1 MITRVAQ
8 DKDTIQLLLI
18 DVETYQFVYSKKTKQ
33 IEVVYEVQ
41 RKEDSKTYYN
51 PVQLDIVNTKYLV
64 EAYRKIKNGLQEKKN
79 SSKVPMICKAT

>member
-64 EAYRKIKNGLQEKKN
+64 EAYRKIKNYLEKTK
-79 SSKVPMICKAT
+79 

>member
-41 RKEDSKTYYN
+41 RKEDNRTYYN

-64 EAYRKIKNGLQEKKN
+64 EAYRKIKNYLEKTK
-79 SSKVPMICKAT
+79 